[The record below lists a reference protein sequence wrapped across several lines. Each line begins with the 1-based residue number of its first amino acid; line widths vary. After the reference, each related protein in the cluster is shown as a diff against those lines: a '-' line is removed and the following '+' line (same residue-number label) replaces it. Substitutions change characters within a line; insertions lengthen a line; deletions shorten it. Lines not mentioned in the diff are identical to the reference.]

1 MHMRKLFAVIA
12 ICSLP
17 FIQGCA
23 ALVVGGA
30 AAGGYAL
37 GEDRRTVAVMTDD
50 EAIEFKIRNRVA
62 EKHPNAHLSSV
73 SYNRMVLMNGTAP
86 SEAAKADIEKIVR
99 GVENV
104 KGVYNEMVV
113 APNRGFPAL
122 AGDGVLTSKVKARMV
137 DARKFNPLHVKVV
150 SEDGT
155 VYLLG
160 VVKRAEAD
168 AATEVA
174 RTTSG
179 AKRVVRMFEYQ
190 D

>member
-1 MHMRKLFAVIA
+1 MHMRQLTTVLAL
-12 ICSLP
+12 CSLP
-17 FIQGCA
+17 FIHGCA
-23 ALVVGGA
+23 AVLVGGA
-30 AAGGYAL
+30 AAGGYAA
-37 GEDRRTVAVMTDD
+37 GEDARTLGTIAED

-62 EKHPNAHLSSV
+62 EKHPNSHISPV
-73 SYNRMVLMNGTAP
+73 SYNRMALINGTAT

-113 APNRGFPAL
+113 GPNRTFPYL

-150 SEDGT
+150 SDDGT

-160 VVKRAEAD
+160 IVKRSEAD

-179 AKRVVRMFEYQ
+179 VKRVVRMFEYQ

>member
-1 MHMRKLFAVIA
+1 MRKLIAVTVLLA
-12 ICSLP
+12 LP

-30 AAGGYAL
+30 AAAGGYAL
-37 GEDRRTVAVMTDD
+37 GEDRRTVAIITDD

-62 EKHPNAHLSSV
+62 EKHPNAHISAV

-86 SEAAKADIEKIVR
+86 TEAAKADIEKIVR

-104 KGVYNEMVV
+104 KGVYNDMVV
-113 APNRGFPAL
+113 APNRNFPSL

-137 DARKFNPLHVKVV
+137 DARKFNPLNVKVV
-150 SEDGT
+150 SDDGT
-155 VYLLG
+155 VYLIG
-160 VVKRAEAD
+160 IVKRSEAD

-179 AKRVVRMFEYQ
+179 VKRVVRMFEYQ